1 MPWTDSLGV
10 KITGRL
16 HGPGRLL
23 VIQITFKCLALG
35 AQIRHSKTHSSED
48 GSITVG
54 VKLMHARDSL
64 KRYAEVYAS
73 LVLFLIFCAQI
84 LAVNNFLQRA

>member
-1 MPWTDSLGV
+1 M
-10 KITGRL
+10 
-16 HGPGRLL
+16 
-23 VIQITFKCLALG
+23 
-35 AQIRHSKTHSSED
+35 
-48 GSITVG
+48 G